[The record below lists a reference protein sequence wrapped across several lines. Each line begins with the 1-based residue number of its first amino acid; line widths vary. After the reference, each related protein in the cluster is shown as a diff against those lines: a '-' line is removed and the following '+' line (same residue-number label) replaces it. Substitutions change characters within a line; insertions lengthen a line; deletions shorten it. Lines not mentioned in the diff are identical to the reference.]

1 MRPTTM
7 TARELI
13 APSLA
18 LTLGLLLAACGG
30 DGSEERLPVR
40 LTDPR
45 SVPTA
50 TPWSQ
55 PPEPIILEPGALTP
69 TIENGDGE
77 NGENGENGNGG
88 AEVEVTPVTPFR
100 ITSGESTNLRAAPST
115 EGAVLG
121 TIAVGEEGTVTGQA
135 TGEAVEEGNDIWY
148 QLDDG
153 SFVYSG
159 AVTEVEE

>member
-1 MRPTTM
+1 M
-7 TARELI
+7 TARMLLL
-13 APSLA
+13 PSLA

-30 DGSEERLPVR
+30 GDGEERPPAR

-45 SVPTA
+45 DVPTA
-50 TPWSQ
+50 APKSQ

-69 TIENGDGE
+69 PSDGGGEE
-77 NGENGENGNGG
+77 NGEESP
-88 AEVEVTPVTPFR
+88 EFQVTPVTPFQ
-100 ITSGESTNLRAAPST
+100 ITSDESTNRRTSPFT

-121 TIAVGEEGTVTGQA
+121 TILAGEEATVTGQVA
-135 TGEAVEEGNDIWY
+135 GEAVEEGNDLWY

-159 AVTEVEE
+159 AVKKVEE